1 MWKDT
6 SGPFMNQ
13 PNLNKIL
20 GEVKQ
25 SQSVLPVAK
34 KPSQTNE
41 SAKPNPNGEPEKE
54 AKKEELVKPKTEAGE
69 GEEEAP

>member
-6 SGPFMNQ
+6 SGPFMTQ

-34 KPSQTNE
+34 KPSQPKE
-41 SAKPNPNGEPEKE
+41 SAKPNPNGEP
-54 AKKEELVKPKTEAGE
+54 KKKPKRRS
-69 GEEEAP
+69 